1 MAPKAKPEP
10 VAPDEVKT
18 PDTGADADTATGVTN
33 AGAESG
39 DATGA
44 SNGET
49 NTGTGDENP
58 DADDSFKNGTMVPTG
73 AEVSRKAVV
82 FLGPYHR
89 YSRADM
95 ACFEEATA
103 EALVKRGIAVWPKEA
118 KRALSPRPG
127 DNDNDTDVG

>member
-1 MAPKAKPEP
+1 MAPKTKPEP
-10 VAPDEVKT
+10 VAPDEVKM
-18 PDTGADADTATGVTN
+18 PDTGAAADITTGATN

-44 SNGET
+44 PDGET
-49 NTGTGDENP
+49 NDGTGDENS
-58 DADDSFKNGTMVPTG
+58 DADDSLKNGTVVPTG

-89 YSRADM
+89 YSRADV
-95 ACFEEATA
+95 ACFDAATA
-103 EALVKRGIAVWPKEA
+103 ETLVKRGIAVWPKDA

-127 DNDNDTDVG
+127 DNDNDTDIG

>member
-1 MAPKAKPEP
+1 MAGKTKPEP
-10 VAPDEVKT
+10 VAPDEAKT
-18 PDTGADADTATGVTN
+18 PDTGAAADTATGATN

-39 DATGA
+39 DATAG
-44 SNGET
+44 SDGET

-58 DADDSFKNGTMVPTG
+58 DADDSLKNGTVVPTG

-89 YSRADM
+89 YSRADV
-95 ACFEEATA
+95 ACFEAATA
-103 EALVKRGIAVWPKEA
+103 EALVKRGIAVWPKDS
-118 KRALSPRPG
+118 KRALSPRQG